1 MIYHVIYKKIWFPS
15 AETKRAEKKWLPFWK
30 RPPSWIFNTNLF
42 EIWVECAEDLNGRF
56 LREKTSLLLEFL
68 ILMLFYL
75 FSGGHFQKLPP
86 VVKKMKISEVRI
98 STFHRKI
105 PIYIWSK
112 FDAFPFNLN
121 SFPAKPLKF
130 VEISYK
136 NYLTPPLRWLILR
149 LSKITFWAPFSAR
162 IMPRYQSN
170 IWCLENGRTIS
181 IVILNEKNRQ
191 SLWENEAK
199 INEKW

>member
-1 MIYHVIYKKIWFPS
+1 MPTQLIHHLKACKIIFLMIYHVIYKKIWFSS
-15 AETKRAEKKWLPFWK
+15 AETKREEKKWLPFWK
-30 RPPSWIFNTNLF
+30 RPPSWIFNSNLF

-56 LREKTSLLLEFL
+56 LREKTSLLLKFL
-68 ILMLFYL
+68 ILILFYL

-136 NYLTPPLRWLILR
+136 NYLTPYFDDWSWGCLKLLSEPLFLGGLCPDINSTYDVWKMGKLYE
-149 LSKITFWAPFSAR
+149 FPF
-162 IMPRYQSN
+162 
-170 IWCLENGRTIS
+170 
-181 IVILNEKNRQ
+181 
-191 SLWENEAK
+191 
-199 INEKW
+199 